1 MTLTFETLFKIKSRG
16 ENIYDLDKV
25 FTNYPDISLTSNNSI
40 LIQGQCTSSAQ
51 LTKGLFGWIISQTW
65 TKASET
71 IIPTWTFHIFFVMIL
86 TLHLENFGSRS
97 LYTLLLWPLFAQS
110 MSKTEPRKDIVL
122 HVYGQGLYTFFDQR
136 HSVGEE

>member
-1 MTLTFETLFKIKSRG
+1 MNKIKSRG

-25 FTNYPDISLTSNNSI
+25 FTNYPDMSLTSNNSI

-86 TLHLENFGSRS
+86 TLHLENWFKV
-97 LYTLLLWPLFAQS
+97 TLHSFTMATFCAKYEQNWAKERYSITCIRARTLHILWPKALCWW
-110 MSKTEPRKDIVL
+110 RI
-122 HVYGQGLYTFFDQR
+122 G
-136 HSVGEE
+136 